1 VNGNYQLAHLADHVL
16 FQQLCTNMLTKF
28 IAILEVKFIDLEIF
42 SPSYKAASVWVKRG
56 WIDLCRDREG
66 LELL

>member
-1 VNGNYQLAHLADHVL
+1 MDGNYQLAHLADHVL

-28 IAILEVKFIDLEIF
+28 FAILEVKFIDLEIF

-56 WIDLCRDREG
+56 
-66 LELL
+66 